1 VWQRRSMRSQRRAAT
16 WAASRRRR
24 RLALR
29 LAAVERVGGR
39 GGALRR
45 RPLSRSS
52 RDAVPP
58 PVGRRRRATR
68 PRGEEVVLVG
78 EVLEAL
84 QRADGRRHRAFEEVP
99 GDVELLDGGQA
110 GDAPGKR
117 ALEVVAADVEHRHL
131 PEQPDLRR
139 DASGELVVDEH
150 DFVERLGHPPDGRR
164 DATPEAVVREHDDG
178 RRRAPE
184 VGRDGAREA
193 VGVEEDGVERAVE
206 QLGRDGALEVVEPE
220 VEVPER
226 RQREH
231 HLREAADE
239 AVVADVELVEE
250 PEVGEGVGEHA
261 AEAVGVEVEQRE
273 VGEALGERRRDI
285 PGDVGV
291 VEVEPGD
298 DADAAV
304 GGVRRAEHAVVAAH
318 VGAGPVG
325 GEVRRVGE
333 DGRAPPRLERDV
345 RRAEAGVRERPRR
358 RRVHGGGLRR
368 GRRRRRER
376 QEQRE
381 ERRAPGHCLARARR
395 RAAAEMFFTRLDDS
409 PMFRKQIQS
418 LEEGSELLRE
428 RCLRFHKGCR
438 KYTEGLGEAYDGDIA
453 FASSLEAFGG
463 GHNDPISVAFGG
475 PVMTKFTIAL
485 REIGTYKEVLRSQVE
500 NMLNDKLLQFVDID
514 LHDVKDARK
523 RFDKASLLYDQ
534 VT

>member
-1 VWQRRSMRSQRRAAT
+1 
-16 WAASRRRR
+16 SRRRR

-150 DFVERLGHPPDGRR
+150 DLVERLGHPPDGRR

-220 VEVPER
+220 
-226 RQREH
+226 
-231 HLREAADE
+231 
-239 AVVADVELVEE
+239 E

-285 PGDVGV
+285 AGDVGV

-358 RRVHGGGLRR
+358 PRVHGGGLRR

-381 ERRAPGHCLARARR
+381 ERARR
-395 RAAAEMFFTRLDDS
+395 PLPRACAAA
-409 PMFRKQIQS
+409 
-418 LEEGSELLRE
+418 
-428 RCLRFHKGCR
+428 
-438 KYTEGLGEAYDGDIA
+438 
-453 FASSLEAFGG
+453 GG
-463 GHNDPISVAFGG
+463 G
-475 PVMTKFTIAL
+475 
-485 REIGTYKEVLRSQVE
+485 
-500 NMLNDKLLQFVDID
+500 
-514 LHDVKDARK
+514 
-523 RFDKASLLYDQ
+523 
-534 VT
+534 